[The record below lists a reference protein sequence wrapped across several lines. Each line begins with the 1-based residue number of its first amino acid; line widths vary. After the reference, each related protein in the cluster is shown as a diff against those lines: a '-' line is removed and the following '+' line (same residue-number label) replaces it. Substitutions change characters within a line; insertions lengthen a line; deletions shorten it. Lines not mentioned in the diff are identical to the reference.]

1 MGFPRFF
8 VPTTQSVSR
17 SNRAALARVMGEE
30 GTRSPSVG
38 AGLPRANRF
47 PLSLSLSLSLR
58 GPGDKR
64 VLRHVRTRCGRV
76 GTTTGLSVC
85 AYGVAGGGGGGGEFY
100 LTRANPARAD
110 VTRNHKSIPG
120 EAATG
125 AKIILELSGR
135 SVDAMSNAPNA
146 PKTHADDVISSATC
160 LYLVPLF
167 SFVLFFAGS
176 NYEPKTRR

>member
-8 VPTTQSVSR
+8 VPTTQCVSR

-38 AGLPRANRF
+38 AGLPPRPAARAN
-47 PLSLSLSLSLR
+47 SLR
-58 GPGDKR
+58 PCGYHHRPVCVRLRSSRWRWRRWR
-64 VLRHVRTRCGRV
+64 VLPHTCEPR
-76 GTTTGLSVC
+76 
-85 AYGVAGGGGGGGEFY
+85 
-100 LTRANPARAD
+100 RAD